1 MLRAKAITGI
11 TLGKVRVATPDQSMH
26 IITLYGSGKMRVHR
40 FKLPNK
46 LNALGSLLH
55 YFATIFVCCAVAVRW
70 CRQVGQGGT
79 PPPIGG
85 CLNRTIPCDTSRRHF
100 SLAQRFFSP
109 QDTWTL
115 RQQFG
120 IMQSRCLLTAQNNSL
135 RHLSDTFFS
144 PSLTPQTLTHCDTHL
159 KRVAFSLRDT
169 IGGDTSRRHFFLPV
183 SHPPG
188 ARDSILPGTSIA
200 TAICNN

>member
-100 SLAQRFFSP
+100 SLSLQKPTIFFSP
-109 QDTWTL
+109 RHCDNNL
-115 RQQFG
+115 
-120 IMQSRCLLTAQNNSL
+120 IMQSRRLLTAQDNSL

-144 PSLTPQTLTHCDTHL
+144 PSLTPQTL
-159 KRVAFSLRDT
+159 R
-169 IGGDTSRRHFFLPV
+169 
-183 SHPPG
+183 
-188 ARDSILPGTSIA
+188 
-200 TAICNN
+200 